1 MLATHLT
8 PTLAIR
14 ELPADL
20 ETPVSV
26 YLKLAGH
33 GPSFLL
39 ESVTGGEQVARYSFI
54 GIHPRAAYVLRGR
67 SLETHVPGKPV
78 EITNLPEDTD
88 PLDALRAQ
96 IAPYISPVE
105 FIETSGGHSTNGASI
120 PGLPRFAGGLVGYLG
135 YDTVRFFEP
144 TVGNAPHHHLPDAIF
159 LHADTLIAFDH
170 AYGKLILIANQQE
183 ASQQEASQQVNKSAN
198 QQTNKPT
205 NGQNGNTQ
213 SPISNYPITSLSP
226 ESQLNALEAAL
237 TSPLPSVSSSPLPLF
252 SPAPLRSNMTREQY
266 TAAVRKA
273 KEHIAAGD
281 VFQVVPSQRFSRE
294 TTAQPF
300 EIYRTLRR
308 LNPSPYMFFFDFGN
322 LASGQHPEHNN
333 GSILSGGFAK
343 SKDADYAQPLYLI
356 GASPEMHVRY
366 ADGIA
371 SIRPIAGTR
380 PRGQTSA
387 DDHTLERDLL
397 ADPKERAEHV
407 MLVDLARN
415 DLGRVCKYGTV
426 RVSEQMVI
434 ERYSHVMHIVSH
446 VDGELRPGLDAF
458 DLVRA
463 TFPAGTVSGAP
474 KIRAMQIIRDLEPE
488 PRGVYAGAVGY
499 FGYDGNADTC
509 LAIRTLVMQ
518 GQTVH
523 IQAGAGIVADSDPE
537 LEYEETVNKAKAIA
551 VAIELAEKLKVEG

>member
-8 PTLAIR
+8 PTVAIR

-33 GPSFLL
+33 CPSFLL

-67 SLETHVPGKPV
+67 SLETHIPGHPI

-96 IAPYISPVE
+96 LAPYMTDPGQ
-105 FIETSGGHSTNGASI
+105 FI

-144 TVGNAPHHHLPDAIF
+144 TVGNAPHRHLPDAIF
-159 LHADTLIAFDH
+159 LHADTLVAFDH
-170 AYGKLILIANQQE
+170 AYGKLILI
-183 ASQQEASQQVNKSAN
+183 VK
-198 QQTNKPT
+198 QQTNKPANQPT
-205 NGQNGNTQ
+205 NGKNGH
-213 SPISNYPITSLSP
+213 SPTPLSP
-226 ESQLNALEAAL
+226 ESQLDALESLL
-237 TSPLPSVSSSPLPLF
+237 TSPLPPLSSSPQHLF
-252 SPAPLRSNMTREQY
+252 SPSQTPSPLRSNMTREQY

-281 VFQVVPSQRFSRE
+281 AFQIVPSQRFSRE

-333 GSILSGGFAK
+333 GSSLSGGFAK
-343 SKDADYAQPLYLI
+343 SKTADYAQPLYLI

-366 ADGIA
+366 SGGIA

-380 PRGQTSA
+380 PRGQTPA
-387 DDHTLERDLL
+387 DDRTLEHDLL

-426 RVSEQMVI
+426 RVSEQMVV

-474 KIRAMQIIRDLEPE
+474 KVSAMQIIRDIEPE
-488 PRGVYAGAVGY
+488 PRGIYSGAVGY

-551 VAIELAEKLKVEG
+551 VAIELAETSTQVHKVNK

>member
-1 MLATHLT
+1 MLATHIIAT
-8 PTLAIR
+8 PTHITAIR

-26 YLKLAGH
+26 YLKLAGN

-54 GIHPRAAYVLRGR
+54 GVYPRAAYVLRGR
-67 SLETHVPGKPV
+67 SLETHIPGQET

-96 IAPYISPVE
+96 IAPQM
-105 FIETSGGHSTNGASI
+105 TSDIIAARPQHI
-120 PGLPRFAGGLVGYLG
+120 PGLPRFAGGLVGYIG

-144 TVGNAPHHHLPDAIF
+144 TVSLQAHRHLPDAIF
-159 LHADTLIAFDH
+159 LHADILAAFDH
-170 AYGKLILIANQQE
+170 AYGKLILIANQQIT
-183 ASQQEASQQVNKSAN
+183 N
-198 QQTNKPT
+198 QQT
-205 NGQNGNTQ
+205 
-213 SPISNYPITSLSP
+213 SRASVCA
-226 ESQLNALEAAL
+226 EEQLDELEAAL
-237 TSPLPSVSSSPLPLF
+237 AAPLPLL
-252 SPAPLRSNMTREQY
+252 SPSPVSEATPLISSSQLRSNMAREQY

-281 VFQVVPSQRFSRE
+281 IFQVVPSQRLSRE

-300 EIYRTLRR
+300 EIYRNLRR
-308 LNPSPYMFFFDFGN
+308 LNPSPYMFFFDFEN
-322 LASGQHPEHNN
+322 LIGDEPMH
-333 GSILSGGFAK
+333 
-343 SKDADYAQPLYLI
+343 LI
-356 GASPEMHVRY
+356 GASPEMHVRFS
-366 ADGIA
+366 DGVA
-371 SIRPIAGTR
+371 SLRPIAGTR
-380 PRGQTSA
+380 PRGANPAEDEGLQN
-387 DDHTLERDLL
+387 ELL

-415 DLGRVCKYGTV
+415 DLGRVCKYGSV
-426 RVSEQMVI
+426 RVREKMIV

-474 KIRAMQIIRDLEPE
+474 KVRAMQIIHDLEPE

-509 LAIRTLVMQ
+509 IAIRTLVMQ

-537 LEYEETVNKAKAIA
+537 REYEETVNKAKAIS
-551 VAIELAEKLKVEG
+551 VAIELAEVSGAKVSSVR

>member
-8 PTLAIR
+8 PTVAIR

-39 ESVTGGEQVARYSFI
+39 ESVTGGEHVARYSFI
-54 GIHPRAAYVLRGR
+54 GLHPRAAYVLRGR
-67 SLETHVPGKPV
+67 SLETHIPGQEGKTYSSS
-78 EITNLPEDTD
+78 ITNLPEDTD

-96 IAPYISPVE
+96 LAPHMTDPDQ
-105 FIETSGGHSTNGASI
+105 HL

-144 TVGNAPHHHLPDAIF
+144 TVGNAPHRHLPDAIF
-159 LHADTLIAFDH
+159 LHADTLVAFDH
-170 AYGKLILIANQQE
+170 AYGKLILIVNQPT
-183 ASQQEASQQVNKSAN
+183 N
-198 QQTNKPT
+198 QPA
-205 NGQNGNTQ
+205 NGQNGHA
-213 SPISNYPITSLSP
+213 PTSLSA
-226 ESQLNALEAAL
+226 ESQLDALEATL
-237 TSPLPSVSSSPLPLF
+237 TAPIPATPLHPSAPTSST
-252 SPAPLRSNMTREQY
+252 ALRSNMTRAQY

-281 VFQVVPSQRFSRE
+281 IFQVVPSQRFSRE

-322 LASGQHPEHNN
+322 LAGKEPT
-333 GSILSGGFAK
+333 
-343 SKDADYAQPLYLI
+343 YVI

-380 PRGQTSA
+380 PRGQTPA
-387 DDHTLERDLL
+387 DDRTLEHELL

-426 RVSEQMVI
+426 RVSEQMVV

-446 VDGELRPGLDAF
+446 VDGGLRPGLDAF

-474 KIRAMQIIRDLEPE
+474 KVRAMQIIRDLEPE
-488 PRGVYAGAVGY
+488 PRGIYAGAVGY

-551 VAIELAEKLKVEG
+551 VAIELAETSKQVHK

>member
-1 MLATHLT
+1 MLATHIIAT
-8 PTLAIR
+8 PTRTTAVR

-26 YLKLAGH
+26 YLKLAGN

-54 GIHPRAAYVLRGR
+54 GVHPRAAYVLRGR
-67 SLETHVPGKPV
+67 SLETHIPGQEA
-78 EITNLPEDTD
+78 EITNLPEDAD
-88 PLDALRAQ
+88 PLDVLRAQ
-96 IAPYISPVE
+96 IAPQMITD
-105 FIETSGGHSTNGASI
+105 TSQRI

-144 TVGNAPHHHLPDAIF
+144 TVPLQPHRHLPDAIF
-159 LHADTLIAFDH
+159 LHTDTLVAFDH
-170 AYGKLILIANQQE
+170 AYGKLILIANQQITNQKTSR
-183 ASQQEASQQVNKSAN
+183 ASICAE
-198 QQTNKPT
+198 
-205 NGQNGNTQ
+205 
-213 SPISNYPITSLSP
+213 
-226 ESQLNALEAAL
+226 EQLDELEAAL
-237 TSPLPSVSSSPLPLF
+237 AAPLPLLTSSPLPPF
-252 SPAPLRSNMTREQY
+252 SSSQLRSNMTREQY
-266 TAAVRKA
+266 TTAVRKA

-281 VFQVVPSQRFSRE
+281 IFQVVPSQRLSRE

-300 EIYRTLRR
+300 EIYRSLRR
-308 LNPSPYMFFFDFGN
+308 LNPSPYMFFFDFEN
-322 LASGQHPEHNN
+322 LVGDEPMH
-333 GSILSGGFAK
+333 
-343 SKDADYAQPLYLI
+343 LI
-356 GASPEMHVRY
+356 GASPEMHVRFS
-366 ADGIA
+366 DGAA
-371 SIRPIAGTR
+371 SLRPIAGTR
-380 PRGQTSA
+380 PRGDTPAKDGELQR
-387 DDHTLERDLL
+387 ELL

-415 DLGRVCKYGTV
+415 DLGRVCKYGSV
-426 RVSEQMVI
+426 RVREQMIV

-474 KIRAMQIIRDLEPE
+474 KVRAMQIIHDIEPE

-509 LAIRTLVMQ
+509 IAIRALVMQ

-537 LEYEETVNKAKAIA
+537 REYEETVNKAKAIS
-551 VAIELAEKLKVEG
+551 VAIELAENSTQGKPHAPHH